1 MSVIIIG
8 AGHAGLQVADSLRTE
23 GYPGNITVIDEG
35 NTLPYQRPPLSKD
48 YLLPGKRAEPMPL
61 RSESFFK
68 DKKIVL
74 LHACVVEIKR
84 DLHQVK
90 LADGRILP
98 YGRLVLA
105 TGARS
110 RELPWTGAQLRGLHV
125 LRTLHDAEML
135 HAALPAARRV
145 VVIGAG
151 FIGLEFAAAAVRYG
165 SHVTVLEAGTRPMA
179 RAVSPAVSNW
189 FTAAH
194 HKMGISLRLG
204 EGVVK
209 LKGDNRGQVSE
220 VVSTTGVTYSADL
233 VLAGIGVLPNDILAS
248 EAGLHTKNGIVVDEA
263 LRTSDPEILAVGDC
277 ANFPNFHTGTRT
289 RLESVQNAT
298 DQARHA
304 ARTIVA
310 TSQPYTDLPW
320 FWSVQGAHRLQI
332 AGISS
337 PGDIPVTIGKPAS
350 DKFSVLLFHES
361 KLVAVESVNAP
372 ADHAAA
378 RRLLVA
384 GTDLMPE
391 EARAEGFSLQNFS
404 KRAPVF
410 AAATAK

>member
-110 RELPWTGAQLRGLHV
+110 RELPWTDAQLRGLHV

-145 VVIGAG
+145 VRCCKPVGNGRGYSTCHGACSSLQHRHVAS
-151 FIGLEFAAAAVRYG
+151 ISDSCCCEF
-165 SHVTVLEAGTRPMA
+165 EADEPRTD
-179 RAVSPAVSNW
+179 N
-189 FTAAH
+189 H
-194 HKMGISLRLG
+194 HTPCGRQS
-204 EGVVK
+204 
-209 LKGDNRGQVSE
+209 
-220 VVSTTGVTYSADL
+220 
-233 VLAGIGVLPNDILAS
+233 
-248 EAGLHTKNGIVVDEA
+248 
-263 LRTSDPEILAVGDC
+263 
-277 ANFPNFHTGTRT
+277 
-289 RLESVQNAT
+289 SVQ
-298 DQARHA
+298 HLC
-304 ARTIVA
+304 V
-310 TSQPYTDLPW
+310 
-320 FWSVQGAHRLQI
+320 VQGSQHMQ
-332 AGISS
+332 
-337 PGDIPVTIGKPAS
+337 
-350 DKFSVLLFHES
+350 
-361 KLVAVESVNAP
+361 
-372 ADHAAA
+372 
-378 RRLLVA
+378 
-384 GTDLMPE
+384 
-391 EARAEGFSLQNFS
+391 
-404 KRAPVF
+404 
-410 AAATAK
+410 AT